1 MSTSRTVRSLAL
13 AALAALATAL
23 AACAPDAGTAPSA
36 MTPTGPARALGTF
49 GSVFTVQ
56 LRTFPNDPIF
66 PTDPTFP
73 TDPLYGF
80 GNLQVRLGSLVD
92 ETCLPPSPITPQPGE
107 TLLSVCGRIFNEG
120 GALYQGGGIY
130 MTQVGG
136 DGSILVAEFG
146 GTIPTDPCRRY
157 EIGGAVVVSDATAAD
172 MIANPTRYFVHFDGD
187 VGGEA
192 TAIGGPFDGSA
203 WGPVGTRPETD
214 PFFTAK
220 VCSVAIT
227 P

>member
-1 MSTSRTVRSLAL
+1 MSTFRTVRPLAL
-13 AALAALATAL
+13 AALVTAL

-36 MTPTGPARALGTF
+36 MTAGSPARALGTF

-66 PTDPTFP
+66 PTDPTIP

-92 ETCLPPSPITPQPGE
+92 DNCLPPSPITPQPGE

-120 GALYQGGGIY
+120 GATYLGGAIWK
-130 MTQVGG
+130 TQVGG
-136 DGSILVAEFG
+136 DGSILVSEFG

-157 EIGGAVVVSDATAAD
+157 EMSGAVVVSDETAAD
-172 MIANPTRYFVHFDGD
+172 MIANPTRYFVHLDGE

-203 WGPVGTRPETD
+203 WGAVGTRPETD

>member
-1 MSTSRTVRSLAL
+1 MSTFQTVRPL
-13 AALAALATAL
+13 ALAALATAL
-23 AACAPDAGTAPSA
+23 AACTPDAGTTPSA
-36 MTPTGPARALGTF
+36 MTAAGPARAFGTF

-66 PTDPTFP
+66 PTDPVIP

-92 ETCLPPSPITPQPGE
+92 ETCVPPNPITPQPGE

-146 GTIPTDPCRRY
+146 GTILTDPCRRY
-157 EIGGAVVVSDATAAD
+157 EISGAVVVSDERAAD
-172 MIANPTRYFVHFDGD
+172 MTANPTQYFVHFAGD

-203 WGPVGTRPETD
+203 WGAVGTRPESD

>member
-1 MSTSRTVRSLAL
+1 MSTLRTVRPLAL
-13 AALAALATAL
+13 AAITVAL
-23 AACAPDAGTAPSA
+23 AACASDTGTAPSA
-36 MTPTGPARALGTF
+36 MSPTGPARAIGTF

-56 LRTFPNDPIF
+56 LRAFPNDPLY
-66 PTDPTFP
+66 PTDPIIP
-73 TDPLYGF
+73 TDPIYGF

-92 ETCLPPSPITPQPGE
+92 DRCLPPSPITPQSGE

-120 GALYQGGGIY
+120 GALYRGGSIW

-136 DGSILVAEFG
+136 DGSILIAEFG
-146 GTIPTDPCRRY
+146 GTIPNDPCRRY

-172 MIANPTRYFVHFDGD
+172 MIANPTRYFVHFGGD

-192 TAIGGPFDGSA
+192 TAIGGAFDGSA

-214 PFFTAK
+214 PFFSAK